1 MIQLKK
7 KLLIYTE
14 NYIFGGLEK
23 FLFDLIENIKNI
35 DIFLIFNDDN
45 SRIKEGALKNSNSFE
60 LAYIKKL
67 ITLKTS
73 HNWFIQ
79 LLYKMGFQFKLYFY
93 RIINRF
99 YLKKLLKKY
108 LDYQNLLIIN
118 GGYPAAE
125 SCRTAAIVGKKLGF
139 KNILF
144 TVLSTPQDYSKI
156 KVIQFLEKRHD
167 KKVFNSVNNFIGN
180 CQLTKNELYK
190 KRKFESKKI
199 KTIYTGIKVRDDTK
213 KATRLQNDF
222 ISLEKKNDEIWIGT
236 VGYLYDIK
244 GHRFLIESLKYLNL
258 KKLKVHCLIV
268 GDGPNLKNLL
278 NLTRENGLENHV
290 IITGKYPYLIDDI
303 YSFIDIFVFP
313 SLQEGLPYTISEAMM
328 FKLPIISTEVGG
340 IPEQIQNNVNGI
352 LIKPKKSIEIANALE
367 KLISLRDQWEKIG
380 TKNYEKVKALFSI
393 DRMINDYVKLL
404 K

>member
-23 FLFDLIENIKNI
+23 FLFDLIESIKNI

-45 SRIKEGALKNSNSFE
+45 SRIREFALKNSNSFE

-67 ITLKTS
+67 VTLKTS
-73 HNWFIQ
+73 QNWAIQ
-79 LLYKMGFQFKLYFY
+79 LLYKMVFQFKLYFY

-156 KVIQFLEKRHD
+156 KVIQFLEKRQD
-167 KKVFNSVNNFIGN
+167 KKVFNSVNYFIGN
-180 CQLTKNELYK
+180 CELTKSELYK
-190 KRKFESKKI
+190 KRNFESKKL
-199 KTIYTGIKVRDDTK
+199 KTIYTGIKVMDDIK
-213 KATRLQNDF
+213 KVTRLQNDF
-222 ISLEKKNDEIWIGT
+222 ISLEKKKDEIWIGT
-236 VGYLYDIK
+236 VGFLYDNK
-244 GHRFLIESLKYLNL
+244 GHKFLIESLKYLDL
-258 KKLKVHCLIV
+258 KKVKLHCLIV
-268 GDGPNLKNLL
+268 GDGPNLKNLS
-278 NLTRENGLENHV
+278 NLTRKNGLENHV

-313 SLQEGLPYTISEAMM
+313 SLHEGLPYTISEAMM

-340 IPEQIQNNVNGI
+340 IPEQIQNDVNGI
-352 LIKPKKSIEIANALE
+352 LIEPKKSIEIANALK
-367 KLISLRDQWEKIG
+367 KLISIRDQWEKMG
-380 TKNYEKVKALFSI
+380 MNNYEKVKALFSI
-393 DRMINDYVKLL
+393 DRMINDYFELL